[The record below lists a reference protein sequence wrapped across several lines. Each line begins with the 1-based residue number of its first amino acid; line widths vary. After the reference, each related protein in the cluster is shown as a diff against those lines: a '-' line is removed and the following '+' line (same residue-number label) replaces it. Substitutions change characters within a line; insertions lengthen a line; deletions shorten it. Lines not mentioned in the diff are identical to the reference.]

1 MYEPV
6 PLIDHDPDVA
16 EIDIADSSG
25 LLAPVAIQLGSDN
38 KIGPVPEL
46 GHPGMLEV
54 EIPAILDMLVMST
67 PPIEVIKESSTPD
80 IVAIL

>member
-6 PLIDHDPDVA
+6 PLILHDPDVA

-46 GHPGMLEV
+46 GHPGIV
-54 EIPAILDMLVMST
+54 DVGTPKILVKEDAGA
-67 PPIEVIKESSTPD
+67 PPIEVIKETSTPD
-80 IVAIL
+80 TFAIL

>member
-38 KIGPVPEL
+38 KIGPVPVL
-46 GHPGMLEV
+46 GQPGIVEV
-54 EIPAILDMLVMST
+54 GIPKILV
-67 PPIEVIKESSTPD
+67 KEDAGS
-80 IVAIL
+80 LQ